1 MSYNTTILSYN
12 KNEEIEELD
21 PASSPSISSRESN
34 DKNQIIYNSFYIP
47 TRITLNEYSISSNN
61 LFHSNTNI
69 NIFKSYSASPLLF
82 NTNTKNTNN
91 YTNNINNTNRYNTA
105 KQSIKT
111 KKIFDKKKL
120 DDKINIKNKIN
131 TNDANNKMN
140 HSTKLRNPI
149 LKKKPRKK
157 KLMDSYNSYRN
168 IYENKKLI
176 NKIKKMKTVS
186 VRKKEEVKDLKKGK
200 EKEKEISNGNITLK
214 NENLENRIEIDKANK
229 KINIYIKNNIY
240 NYNLIH
246 EINSNNKQNN
256 IMDSQSS
263 VTKTDIKIPP
273 QEYFHKNSG
282 NNNTIKKSNNKKPS
296 IKIAPM
302 DYINNNNN
310 SSNKK
315 NIFLKENNNDKNNS
329 LKNNKFQFDFP
340 FFDLNNKFQ
349 NPIKIQPIIINYNKF
364 LSKLHY
370 IYNSWRFYKDKNK
383 IRDRINPI
391 VNIFSFLNQKDII
404 DIINIRNKKLMLL
417 INKSLI
423 DSYHSNIRRN
433 LKRYNN
439 YLEPIKSTLLYTYSK
454 NRCSLKIDFIL
465 SIRFIDKKNKITN
478 PKHFQLLYL
487 FEFLKDKNMPKN
499 KSKNKNRLYDC
510 YGFDIIPEINLIEKE
525 TKKEF
530 KGVYLSKQMSR
541 FNIDKNDELINIQ
554 PILPFKFNDIG
565 IFNFEIFSNQN
576 YFINH
581 KNLKIKLNILDLE
594 SNSHINELRIN
605 EYDSICK
612 HWKNKG
618 GLNEKKIEI
627 YKNIIKEWFDKYF
640 FIKDIFYADIGL
652 SVFKFNLV
660 AKSCGILSNNNLNV
674 KIIIKE
680 KDDYIENEIK
690 KNNLLFERNNIFEIR
705 KGENLIFFLSM
716 Y

>member
-91 YTNNINNTNRYNTA
+91 YTNNINNTNTNRYNTA

-120 DDKINIKNKIN
+120 DDKININNKIN
-131 TNDANNKMN
+131 INDTNNKMN

-246 EINSNNKQNN
+246 EINSNNKQSN

-263 VTKTDIKIPP
+263 ITKTDIKIPS
-273 QEYFHKNSG
+273 QEYFNKNNG
-282 NNNTIKKSNNKKPS
+282 KNNNNITKKSNNKKPS

-315 NIFLKENNNDKNNS
+315 NLFLKENNNDKNNI

-340 FFDLNNKFQ
+340 FF
-349 NPIKIQPIIINYNKF
+349 Y
-364 LSKLHY
+364 KL
-370 IYNSWRFYKDKNK
+370 
-383 IRDRINPI
+383 
-391 VNIFSFLNQKDII
+391 
-404 DIINIRNKKLMLL
+404 
-417 INKSLI
+417 
-423 DSYHSNIRRN
+423 
-433 LKRYNN
+433 
-439 YLEPIKSTLLYTYSK
+439 
-454 NRCSLKIDFIL
+454 
-465 SIRFIDKKNKITN
+465 
-478 PKHFQLLYL
+478 
-487 FEFLKDKNMPKN
+487 
-499 KSKNKNRLYDC
+499 
-510 YGFDIIPEINLIEKE
+510 
-525 TKKEF
+525 
-530 KGVYLSKQMSR
+530 
-541 FNIDKNDELINIQ
+541 
-554 PILPFKFNDIG
+554 
-565 IFNFEIFSNQN
+565 
-576 YFINH
+576 
-581 KNLKIKLNILDLE
+581 
-594 SNSHINELRIN
+594 
-605 EYDSICK
+605 
-612 HWKNKG
+612 
-618 GLNEKKIEI
+618 
-627 YKNIIKEWFDKYF
+627 
-640 FIKDIFYADIGL
+640 
-652 SVFKFNLV
+652 
-660 AKSCGILSNNNLNV
+660 
-674 KIIIKE
+674 
-680 KDDYIENEIK
+680 
-690 KNNLLFERNNIFEIR
+690 
-705 KGENLIFFLSM
+705 
-716 Y
+716 